1 MLKKLVIT
9 FILGMMVF
17 TGANLFAAGNATNG
31 EKLAQGCKCHK
42 GELDGWP
49 EEKITQTLLDF
60 KSGKRINKFMNK
72 KAAGLSDQDIAD
84 IATWF
89 ASQK

>member
-9 FILGMMVF
+9 FTLGLMVF
-17 TGANLFAAGNATNG
+17 TGANLFAAGNAGNG
-31 EKLAQGCKCHK
+31 EKLAKGCKCHK
-42 GELDGWP
+42 DELAGWP
-49 EEKITQTLLDF
+49 EAKLTQTLLDF

-72 KAAGLSDQDIAD
+72 KAASLSDQDIAD
-84 IATWF
+84 IAAWY